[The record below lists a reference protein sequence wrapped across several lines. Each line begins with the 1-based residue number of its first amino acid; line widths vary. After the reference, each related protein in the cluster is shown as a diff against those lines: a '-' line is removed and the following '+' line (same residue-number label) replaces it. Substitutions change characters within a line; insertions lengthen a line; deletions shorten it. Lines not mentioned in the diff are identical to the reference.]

1 MDKTTLK
8 SWFSKGKKPL
18 ASQFAA
24 WIDSFWHKDEKI
36 PIESISGLSNL
47 LVNVYE
53 KDEVNDLLT
62 RKASLEHKH
71 LKSEITDFTHKH
83 ELSDITGIET
93 IISRGYTL
101 DFGTTLELVQD
112 ANVMGN
118 ITINRIV
125 SRNVT
130 ALYVTY
136 GNVARQEVNPNGE
149 VQLNIPDG
157 AILNWEIVRGA
168 DDSLACVGIRYNINV
183 NQEG

>member
-18 ASQFAA
+18 ASHFAA
-24 WIDSFWHKDEKI
+24 WIDSFWHKDEQI
-36 PIESISGLSNL
+36 PIAAISDLENVISEFETKPSVDEKLS
-47 LVNVYE
+47 
-53 KDEVNDLLT
+53 
-62 RKASLEHKH
+62 
-71 LKSEITDFTHKH
+71 LKSDKGHVHNREEITDFEHLH
-83 ELSDITGIET
+83 QLSDISGINDVT
-93 IISRGYTL
+93 VRGYTL
-101 DFGTTLELVQD
+101 DFATTLELVQD

-118 ITINRIV
+118 ITINRII

-136 GNVARQEVNPNGE
+136 GNVARQEVNPNGD